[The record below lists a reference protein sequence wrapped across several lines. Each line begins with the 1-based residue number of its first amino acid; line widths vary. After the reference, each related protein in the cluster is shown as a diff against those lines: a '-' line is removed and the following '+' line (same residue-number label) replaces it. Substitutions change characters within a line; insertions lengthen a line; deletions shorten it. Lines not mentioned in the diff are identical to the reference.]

1 MMTTPQPSVL
11 IVGAGPTGLALAI
24 WLAKSNIAVRIIDKN
39 AKAGEASRAMIVHA
53 RILEYYQQ
61 LGIAERVIKQGR
73 KVDQIQIRR
82 DGKVLPPIPMGD
94 VGAHLSPYPFIL
106 GLPQD
111 EHELILTQVLAELGV
126 KVEWSTELVE
136 FNQNQAGVTAN
147 IRHNGVEQT
156 LHCSYLCGCDGAS
169 STVRHQLKLPFEGGT
184 YQQVFY
190 VADVLA
196 ANAED
201 YKSLSPCLHDN
212 TFTLVFPLN
221 KPNAIRLIGI
231 VPPEHAQQ
239 QGLSFAAIQP
249 YIESLTAV
257 QVTHCNWFS
266 TYHVHHRVAETFQK
280 GRVFISGDAGHI
292 HSPAGGQGMNTG
304 LGDAFNLAWK
314 LAAVLKGQAKPEL
327 LDTYNPERLA
337 FAKVLVESTD
347 TAFTWL
353 VEADWHSW
361 LVQKVLAPFV
371 LPVALEL
378 DKVRR
383 LMFKTVSQIR
393 IEYHS
398 SALSQGKAGELTAG
412 DRLPWVKGLDNYDP
426 LSTCDW
432 QIHIYGIPTL
442 DMLQAARSLNIALH
456 EWEWRDEFYQQ
467 GLQPDTL
474 YLIRPDG
481 YIGLIDKQQS
491 TSVLHHYWAQW
502 HYF

>member
-1 MMTTPQPSVL
+1 
-11 IVGAGPTGLALAI
+11 
-24 WLAKSNIAVRIIDKN
+24 
-39 AKAGEASRAMIVHA
+39 
-53 RILEYYQQ
+53 
-61 LGIAERVIKQGR
+61 
-73 KVDQIQIRR
+73 
-82 DGKVLPPIPMGD
+82 
-94 VGAHLSPYPFIL
+94 
-106 GLPQD
+106 
-111 EHELILTQVLAELGV
+111 
-126 KVEWSTELVE
+126 
-136 FNQNQAGVTAN
+136 
-147 IRHNGVEQT
+147 
-156 LHCSYLCGCDGAS
+156 
-169 STVRHQLKLPFEGGT
+169 
-184 YQQVFY
+184 
-190 VADVLA
+190 
-196 ANAED
+196 
-201 YKSLSPCLHDN
+201 
-212 TFTLVFPLN
+212 
-221 KPNAIRLIGI
+221 
-231 VPPEHAQQ
+231 
-239 QGLSFAAIQP
+239 
-249 YIESLTAV
+249 
-257 QVTHCNWFS
+257 
-266 TYHVHHRVAETFQK
+266 VAETFQK

-304 LGDAFNLAWK
+304 IGDAFNLAWK

-412 DRLPWVKGLDNYDP
+412 DRLPWVKWLDNYDP
-426 LSTCDW
+426 LSTRDW